1 MHRRLW
7 HRLMAGCSSFAKHTS
22 LVPAAILT
30 RPKTPNC
37 ASRMQRLLEFIG
49 NHPYLVAA
57 AVLAAIVV
65 LAYELRARVQAF
77 AALSAAQAVR
87 LMNQGA
93 LVIDL
98 RSKDLFDA
106 GPAAEIESQ
115 ADSLKKWRDKNVIT
129 YCDSGANGASAARAL
144 MKLGFTKVFNLQGG
158 LNAWV
163 KDNLPLAKT
172 AGGKS
177 SSK

>member
-1 MHRRLW
+1 
-7 HRLMAGCSSFAKHTS
+7 
-22 LVPAAILT
+22 
-30 RPKTPNC
+30 
-37 ASRMQRLLEFIG
+37 MQRLLDYIG
-49 NHPYLVAA
+49 HHPYLAGA
-57 AVLAAIVV
+57 TLLAAIAV
-65 LAYELRARVQAF
+65 LVFELRARVQAF
-77 AALSAAQAVR
+77 AALSAMQAVR

-98 RSKDLFDA
+98 RSKELYDA
-106 GPAAEIESQ
+106 GHIVDARNVPVADLESQ
-115 ADSLKKWRDKNVIT
+115 ADALKKWRDKSVIT
-129 YCDSGANGASAARAL
+129 YCDSGANGASAARSL
-144 MKLGFTKVFNLQGG
+144 TKLGFTKVFNLQGG

>member
-1 MHRRLW
+1 
-7 HRLMAGCSSFAKHTS
+7 
-22 LVPAAILT
+22 
-30 RPKTPNC
+30 
-37 ASRMQRLLEFIG
+37 MQQLLDYIAH
-49 NHPYLVAA
+49 HPFFVGA

-65 LAYELRARVQAF
+65 LAYELRARIQAF
-77 AALSAAQAVR
+77 AALSSAQAVR
-87 LMNQGA
+87 MMNQGA

-98 RSKDLFDA
+98 RSKELYDA
-106 GPAAEIESQ
+106 GHIVDARHVPAAELESQ
-115 ADSLKKWRDKNVIT
+115 ADALKKWREKNVIT
-129 YCDSGANGASAARAL
+129 YCDSGANGASAARTL
-144 MKLGFTKVFNLQGG
+144 TKLGFTKVFNLEGG